1 MKCYQKLVWWYWTI
15 SRQKRGELDTKIK
28 MVKYSARQTNIIFDA
43 KIQIVF
49 CESELWTII
58 GFLYRGR
65 GRWKGKSSKIRSR
78 EEPPLM
84 RTDVRVIFDK
94 KNNLEKKCLDF
105 EDMIRTPRV
114 KQWREEIRKF

>member
-1 MKCYQKLVWWYWTI
+1 MDK
-15 SRQKRGELDTKIK
+15 KIK
-28 MVKYSARQTNIIFDA
+28 MVKYSARQTNIIFNA

-84 RTDVRVIFDK
+84 RTDVRVIF
-94 KNNLEKKCLDF
+94 EKKKKWKKSASILR
-105 EDMIRTPRV
+105 I
-114 KQWREEIRKF
+114 

>member
-1 MKCYQKLVWWYWTI
+1 
-15 SRQKRGELDTKIK
+15 
-28 MVKYSARQTNIIFDA
+28 MVKYSARQTNIMFNA

-58 GFLYRGR
+58 GFLYRER

-84 RTDVRVIFDK
+84 RTDVRVIF
-94 KNNLEKKCLDF
+94 EKKEQFEKMCLDF
-105 EDMIRTPRV
+105 EDMKRTPRV
-114 KQWREEIRKF
+114 KQWREETR

>member
-1 MKCYQKLVWWYWTI
+1 MDK
-15 SRQKRGELDTKIK
+15 KIK
-28 MVKYSARQTNIIFDA
+28 MVKYSARQTNIIFNA

-58 GFLYRGR
+58 GFLYRER

-84 RTDVRVIFDK
+84 RTDVRVIFEMKK
-94 KNNLEKKCLDF
+94 KNNLEKRASILR
-105 EDMIRTPRV
+105 I
-114 KQWREEIRKF
+114 

>member
-1 MKCYQKLVWWYWTI
+1 MDK
-15 SRQKRGELDTKIK
+15 KIK
-28 MVKYSARQTNIIFDA
+28 MIKYLKYSARQTNIIFNA

-58 GFLYRGR
+58 GFLYRER

-84 RTDVRVIFDK
+84 RTDVRVTFETK
-94 KNNLEKKCLDF
+94 KTIWKKSASILGYDTFTKSEAMEAKNKKILNWALQFQSFGCF
-105 EDMIRTPRV
+105 FQFV
-114 KQWREEIRKF
+114 